1 MNSTT
6 PAGLKE
12 THVTTGPTELRD
24 LIAPSALEISSNYIQ
39 IGEKFV
45 RTLFIVNYPRFLNI
59 NWLSPIIN
67 YPKTVDIS
75 MFIHPTDTGALLRK
89 LRKKLTEVESQIAL
103 EQEKGKVRNPIL
115 ETARNDIENLRDK
128 LIQGTEKFFKFS
140 LYITIY
146 GESIE
151 ELGEVEGELTSLF
164 NARMI
169 TTKVA
174 LFQQADGLNA
184 TLPLCEDKPF
194 ITNSMNSAPLSTS
207 FPFVSSNLTSDKGIL
222 YGINRHNNSL
232 VLFDRFSLE
241 NANMTI
247 FGKAGGGK
255 SYSCKL
261 EVLRSLMLG
270 TDVIIIDPENEY
282 QYLAETVGGASFKI
296 SLTSP
301 HHINPFDLSMPGPE
315 EKPEDI
321 LRSNVIEL
329 TGLLKIMLGELTAEE
344 ESILDKAL
352 VETYASRDITPQ
364 SDFKTITPP
373 LLSDLK
379 TILEGM
385 EGGETM
391 AKKLEKYTEGSFSGF
406 LNQPTNIRVVGKNLI
421 VFSIRDMEEEL
432 RPVAMYVILHFIWNL
447 IRSQLKKRI
456 LLVDEA
462 WWLMKYEEGG
472 SFLHG
477 IAKRCR
483 KYYLGLTTITQDVAD
498 FMESAYGKPILTN
511 SSIQILFK
519 QSPATIDVVKKTF
532 NLTDEEKY
540 LLLESQV
547 GEGIFFAGLKH
558 VAIKVV
564 ASYTEDQIITSD
576 PEQLLQIEKAKK
588 ELENEEEMKEELEK
602 EKLTTEDLAEK
613 VKEKKKEEAAE
624 SITEAGAEA
633 GEKEEQYDK

>member
-1 MNSTT
+1 MSSTT
-6 PAGLKE
+6 PAENNKLSEE
-12 THVTTGPTELRD
+12 TQTTTGPTEIRD
-24 LIAPSALEISSNYIQ
+24 FIAPSALQVSSNYIQ
-39 IGEKFV
+39 LGEKFA
-45 RTLFIVNYPRFLNI
+45 RTIFIINYPRFLTI

-67 YPKTVDIS
+67 FPKTVDIS
-75 MFIHPTDTGALLRK
+75 MFIHPTDTASLLKK
-89 LRKKLTEVESQIAL
+89 LKKKLTEVESQISL
-103 EQEKGKVRNPIL
+103 EREKGKVRNPIL
-115 ETARNDIENLRDK
+115 ETARKDIEVLRDK
-128 LIQGTEKFFKFS
+128 LIQGTEKFFKYS

-146 GESIE
+146 ADSLKDLSDIE
-151 ELGEVEGELTSLF
+151 TEISSLLSS
-164 NARMI
+164 RMI

-184 TLPLCEDKPF
+184 TFPLCEDKPF
-194 ITNSMNSAPLSTS
+194 VTNSMNSAPLSTS
-207 FPFVSSNLTSDKGIL
+207 FPFVSSNLTSDRGIL

-241 NANMTI
+241 NANTVV

-255 SYSCKL
+255 SYATKL
-261 EVLRSLMLG
+261 EILRSLMLG

-282 QYLAETVGGASFKI
+282 QYLAETAGGAYFKI
-296 SLTSP
+296 SLTSA
-301 HHINPFDLSMPGPE
+301 HHVNPFDLSMPGPE

-329 TGLLKIMLGELTAEE
+329 TGLLKIMMGELTAEE

-364 SDFKTITPP
+364 SDFKTATPP
-373 LLSDLK
+373 LLGDLK

-385 EGGETM
+385 EGGGSM
-391 AKKLEKYTEGSFSGF
+391 AKKIEKYTEGSFAGF
-406 LNQPTNIRVVGKNLI
+406 LNRPTNVNIVGKNL
-421 VFSIRDMEEEL
+421 VAFSIRDMEEEL

-447 IRSQLKKRI
+447 IRSKLKKR
-456 LLVDEA
+456 LLIVDEA

-498 FMESAYGKPILTN
+498 FMESPYGKPIITN

-540 LLLESQV
+540 LLLESGV

-558 VAIKVV
+558 VAVKVV
-564 ASYTEDQIITSD
+564 ASYTEDQIITSN
-576 PEQLLQIEKAKK
+576 PEQLLQIGKAKEELAKEEKAK
-588 ELENEEEMKEELEK
+588 
-602 EKLTTEDLAEK
+602 
-613 VKEKKKEEAAE
+613 
-624 SITEAGAEA
+624 
-633 GEKEEQYDK
+633 EEQA

>member
-1 MNSTT
+1 MDI
-6 PAGLKE
+6 KE
-12 THVTTGPTELRD
+12 TKITTGPTSLQD
-24 LIAPSALEISSNYIQ
+24 LIAPSAVQISSNSVQ
-39 IGEKFV
+39 LGEKFT
-45 RTLFIVNYPRFLNI
+45 RTIFIVNYPRFLNV

-67 YPKTVDIS
+67 FPKAMDIS
-75 MFIHPTDTGALLRK
+75 MFVHPTDTGALLRK
-89 LRKKLTEVESQIAL
+89 LKKKLTEVESQISL

-115 ETARNDIENLRDK
+115 ETARKDIESLRDK

-146 GESIE
+146 GSTAK
-151 ELGEVEGELTSLF
+151 ELDDLEAEITSLLD
-164 NARMI
+164 ARMI
-169 TTKVA
+169 NTKVA
-174 LFQQADGLNA
+174 LFQQAEGLNA
-184 TLPLCEDKPF
+184 TFPLGEDKLF
-194 ITNSMNSAPLSTS
+194 ITNSMNSEPLSTS
-207 FPFVSSNLTSDKGIL
+207 FPFVSSTLTSNSGIL

-241 NANMTI
+241 NANMVI

-255 SYSCKL
+255 SYSTKL

-282 QYLAETVGGASFKI
+282 EYLAETVGGAYFKI

-301 HHINPFDLSMPGPE
+301 HHINPFDLSLPGPE
-315 EKPEDI
+315 EKPEDV
-321 LRSNVIEL
+321 LRGNVIEL
-329 TGLLKIMLGELTAEE
+329 TGLLKIILGKLTAEE

-364 SDFKTITPP
+364 SDFKNIAPP

-385 EGGETM
+385 EGGDSM
-391 AKKLEKYTEGSFSGF
+391 ARKLSKYTEGSFSGF
-406 LNQPTNIRVVGKNLI
+406 LNEPTNIEITDKNLV

-432 RPVAMYVILHFIWNL
+432 RPVAMYVILHYIWNL
-447 IRSQLKKRI
+447 IRSELKKRI
-456 LLVDEA
+456 LIVDEA

-483 KYYLGLTTITQDVAD
+483 KYYLGLTTITQDIPD
-498 FMESAYGKPILTN
+498 FMESAYGKPIITN
-511 SSIQILFK
+511 SSIQMLFK

-540 LLLESQV
+540 LLLESDV

-564 ASYTEDQIITSD
+564 ASYSEDQIITSN
-576 PEQLLQIEKAKK
+576 PEQLLEIEKAKK
-588 ELENEEEMKEELEK
+588 ELAEEK
-602 EKLTTEDLAEK
+602 
-613 VKEKKKEEAAE
+613 
-624 SITEAGAEA
+624 
-633 GEKEEQYDK
+633 